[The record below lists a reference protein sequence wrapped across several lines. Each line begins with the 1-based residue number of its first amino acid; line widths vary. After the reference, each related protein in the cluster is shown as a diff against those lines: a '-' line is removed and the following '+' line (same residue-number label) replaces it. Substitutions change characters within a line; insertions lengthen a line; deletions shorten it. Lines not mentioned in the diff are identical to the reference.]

1 MKIEIKLASEII
13 IYIIATVFFLG
24 VNCQYFLRSDH
35 GIRKIRK
42 IFQLVFVS
50 PLMYLLI
57 STLLR
62 KGFFNQLQYLQDK
75 YYFSLILQY
84 VLDALFFIII
94 YLVILVGLVQCY
106 SMIIGQRR
114 SVAYFIYVMM
124 MMIVMSN
131 LFMEYNLLGD
141 LVQVGLLLH
150 WYVTLYK
157 PVQQL
162 CLHISDEDFR
172 VLNTLPT
179 FAFVVILCL
188 NIPQY
193 FFYNKLFYNLYGIYL
208 AVVAIVFYFLVNIT
222 YRLLVDSIE
231 QRRDLRI
238 KMIENEKL
246 NEMTLKS
253 QEQVIL
259 AFAEISEAKSGQTGR
274 HVKRVSEYCRVLAAD
289 MGYDEEEVELI
300 RIASMMHDVGK
311 LLINP
316 EIVEKPDKLTD
327 QEFTEM
333 KKHVIIG
340 ENLLHK
346 APGKLMEYARI
357 IAYEHHEKWD
367 GTGYLGMKGEKIHLI
382 SRIAAVAD
390 VFDALVSKRSYK
402 KAWTT
407 DQAREII
414 MSESGTHFDPNVV
427 QAFLDHFD
435 EIVEV
440 FHSFPEM
447 E

>member
-1 MKIEIKLASEII
+1 MDIKIKIASEIL
-13 IYIIATVFFLG
+13 IYFIATVFFLA
-24 VNCQYFLRSDH
+24 VNCQYFLKSYH
-35 GIRKIRK
+35 GIRKMRK
-42 IFQLVFVS
+42 LFQLLFVS
-50 PLMYLLI
+50 PLMFLMI
-57 STLLR
+57 STFLR
-62 KGFFNQLQYLQDK
+62 KWVFAELEHLQDQ
-75 YYFSLILQY
+75 YYFSLLLQY
-84 VLDALFFIII
+84 SLDVLFFIAI
-94 YLVILVGLVQCY
+94 YLLILIGFVQCY
-106 SMIIGQRR
+106 SMIIRQRR
-114 SVAYFIYVMM
+114 SVAYFIYIMI
-124 MMIVMSN
+124 MMIIMSN
-131 LFMEYNLLGD
+131 LFMEYDWLGD

-172 VLNTLPT
+172 MLNTLPT
-179 FAFVVILCL
+179 FAFVIILCF
-188 NIPQY
+188 NIPQH
-193 FFYNKLFYNLYGIYL
+193 FFQNSQSYNLYAIYL
-208 AVVAIVFYFLVNIT
+208 AVVAIVFYFLVNIA
-222 YRLLVDSIE
+222 YRLLVDSME

-274 HVKRVSEYCRVLAAD
+274 HVKRVSEYCRVLAED
-289 MGYDEEEVELI
+289 MGFDEEEVERI

-327 QEFTEM
+327 EEFTEM

-382 SRIAAVAD
+382 SRIVAVAD

-402 KAWTT
+402 KAWST
-407 DQAREII
+407 DEARDII
-414 MSESGTHFDPNVV
+414 KSESGTHFDPNVV
-427 QAFLDHFD
+427 TAFLDHFD
-435 EIVEV
+435 EIVDV